1 MKNNQF
7 IGKNLVPL
15 FVKDDI
21 YRFSNNP
28 IFKNDTEINFIDYSN
43 KDFIYKYIKMFIV
56 DCEINKFF
64 I

>member
-1 MKNNQF
+1 MKKKIWISGSTGF

-15 FVKDDI
+15 FVNDDI

-43 KDFIYKYIKMFIV
+43 KDCIYKYIIQ
-56 DCEINKFF
+56 IY